1 MERGRILGREH
12 SMEILGA
19 TEKPTSVTHL
29 SESLDIPIATC
40 YRRVGELATVGLLEE
55 MPTEEDGTSKATRYL
70 RTTDAVGIRFAPTPS
85 VFAWTCVRE
94 AVDTVASTLE
104 VSTQDETRSQV
115 RPAAVGPS
123 TQDTAVAAM
132 QPGSTGNDE

>member
-1 MERGRILGREH
+1 MEPVQILGREY

-19 TEKPTSVTHL
+19 TGKPTSVTHL

-55 MPTEEDGTSKATRYL
+55 ITAGENGTYRATRYQ
-70 RTTDAVGIRFAPTPS
+70 RTTDAVGIRFAPIPS
-85 VFAWTCVRE
+85 LFAWTCIGE
-94 AVDTVASTLE
+94 AVGADASALTVAAH
-104 VSTQDETRSQV
+104 DETSDQV
-115 RPAAVGPS
+115 RSVPLGAS
-123 TQDTAVAAM
+123 TQDTAVAAT

>member
-1 MERGRILGREH
+1 MKPVRILGREY

-19 TEKPTSVTHL
+19 TGKPTSVTHL

-55 MPTEEDGTSKATRYL
+55 IPTDGDGTHRATQYQ
-70 RTTDAVGIRFAPTPS
+70 RTTDAVGIRFAPIPS
-85 VFAWTCVRE
+85 LFAWTCVRE
-94 AVDTVASTLE
+94 AVGADASALTVAAHA
-104 VSTQDETRSQV
+104 ETSSQFRSA
-115 RPAAVGPS
+115 PIGAP

-132 QPGSTGNDE
+132 QPGSTENDE

>member
-1 MERGRILGREH
+1 
-12 SMEILGA
+12 MEILGA
-19 TEKPTSVTHL
+19 TGKPTSVTHL

-55 MPTEEDGTSKATRYL
+55 ITAGEDGTHRATQYQ
-70 RTTDAVGIRFAPTPS
+70 RTTDAVGIRFAPIPS
-85 VFAWTCVRE
+85 LFAWTCIGE
-94 AVDTVASTLE
+94 AVGADASALTVAAH
-104 VSTQDETRSQV
+104 DEPSDRVRSV
-115 RPAAVGPS
+115 PLGAS